1 MLTSMPG
8 SSRQF
13 GLLIAYVLPGFI
25 ALVGLAPVFPSV
37 AQWLRPVSAG
47 ELDLGL
53 GPPLYAILAATAL
66 GLLLDSARWISIDRI
81 HHWMG
86 VKRPAWE
93 DSQLDRVLGA
103 FDYLVQNH
111 YRFYAF
117 NANTLLAATI
127 AYVVNRF
134 AGTLPFL
141 GLSTDV
147 GMVLLVAV
155 LFLASRSA
163 LTNYFARTARLVGRT
178 ATPSEATDMYNGN
191 DHGGGHSKPAPEPK
205 PKQDPAVTPAKPK
218 PPHPVD
224 GK

>member
-1 MLTSMPG
+1 MPG
-8 SSRQF
+8 TSHRQF

-25 ALVGLAPVFPSV
+25 GLVGLAPVFPAV

-47 ELDLGL
+47 EFDLGL
-53 GPPLYAILAATAL
+53 GPPLYAILGATAL
-66 GLLLDSARWISIDRI
+66 GLLLDSARWMSIDRI

-86 VKRPAWE
+86 VRRPAWE

-111 YRFYAF
+111 YRYYAF
-117 NANTLLAATI
+117 NGNTLLAALF
-127 AYVVNRF
+127 AYVVNRA

-147 GMVLLVAV
+147 GMVLLLAV
-155 LFLASRSA
+155 LFVASRSA
-163 LTNYFARTARLVGRT
+163 LINYFARTSRLVGR
-178 ATPSEATDMYNGN
+178 AETDQEFMPMYNGN
-191 DHGGGHSKPAPEPK
+191 DHGGHSGQPK
-205 PKQDPAVTPAKPK
+205 PTPETKPKPERQVTPEKPK
-218 PPHPVD
+218 PPQPGA